1 MKSLMKGNLS
11 NKSVTSL
18 KGAAKYIF
26 ELTIMLVIW
35 IFFMKYKNHF
45 ISEVSKTKE
54 EAKQENP
61 SVKIPKYSIA

>member
-18 KGAAKYIF
+18 KGTWKYIF
-26 ELTIMLVIW
+26 ELTIMRLLW
-35 IFFMKYKNHF
+35 IYFINDENHF

-54 EAKQENP
+54 EAKQEKP